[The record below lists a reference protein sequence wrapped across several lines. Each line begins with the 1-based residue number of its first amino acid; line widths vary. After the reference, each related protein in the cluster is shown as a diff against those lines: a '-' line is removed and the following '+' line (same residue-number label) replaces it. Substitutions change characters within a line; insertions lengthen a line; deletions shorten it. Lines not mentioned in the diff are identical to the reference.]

1 MSTATTTPPTPW
13 PTVKLG
19 DVCELKR
26 GLTYKKTDEVLDSSI
41 KVLRSN
47 NIDLESNSL
56 DLSEV
61 KCLRDDLKIAKDKF
75 VLKDSI
81 LMCMANGSKIHLGKV
96 ALIDTDELF
105 AFGGFMGLLVPKG
118 INPKFLYFTLC
129 SPIFKNYVGALQDG
143 ANINNLKFSDISNY
157 PIHLPPLEVQRE
169 IVAKVESG
177 LKEAD
182 GLVAHFKRLTTLAD
196 ATFKAELDETFSA
209 LNAPTVKLGDVCE
222 VVLGGTPSTKIEDY
236 WGGDVNWLTP
246 SDMGKIEGMYVE
258 STSRKITQEGLL
270 KGSRLFPEKSVI
282 VSTRAPIGYVLINTV
297 PMCTNQGC
305 KTLVPNKDVLAEFLC
320 LNLRGR
326 TDELNALGTGTT
338 FRELA
343 TGNLKS
349 ISIPLPSL
357 NIQREIVGKL
367 EALKAW
373 CERLKAEA
381 ERGLKA
387 AEALRK
393 AVLAEAFEQ

>member
-13 PTVKLG
+13 
-19 DVCELKR
+19 
-26 GLTYKKTDEVLDSSI
+26 
-41 KVLRSN
+41 
-47 NIDLESNSL
+47 
-56 DLSEV
+56 
-61 KCLRDDLKIAKDKF
+61 
-75 VLKDSI
+75 
-81 LMCMANGSKIHLGKV
+81 
-96 ALIDTDELF
+96 
-105 AFGGFMGLLVPKG
+105 
-118 INPKFLYFTLC
+118 
-129 SPIFKNYVGALQDG
+129 
-143 ANINNLKFSDISNY
+143 
-157 PIHLPPLEVQRE
+157 
-169 IVAKVESG
+169 
-177 LKEAD
+177 
-182 GLVAHFKRLTTLAD
+182 
-196 ATFKAELDETFSA
+196 
-209 LNAPTVKLGDVCE
+209 PTVKLGDVCE

-236 WGGDVNWLTP
+236 WGDDVNWLTP
-246 SDMGKIEGMYVE
+246 SDMGKIEGIYVE

-349 ISIPLPSL
+349 ISIPLPPL
-357 NIQREIVGKL
+357 DIQREIVAKVEAGLKEADALVAHFKRLAALADDTFKAELDETFSTLKDAPKEKLGDLGRVAMCKRIMKFQTTTTGDVPFYKIGTFGKSPNAYISKSLFQEFKGKFSYPEKGDVLISAAGTIGRSVIFDGAPAYFQDSNIVWLEHNRSRLMNEYLNYFYQTKPWKISEGVTIQRLYNGDIESISIPLPSLDIQREIVAKL
-367 EALKAW
+367 EAVKVR
-373 CERLKAEA
+373 CEQLKAEA
-381 ERGLKA
+381 ERGLKS